1 MTLHSLTL
9 QHVSASDC
17 HHQGAQTKLKTIYNK
32 PNYNKSAVMEFSH
45 TVNSAVFIDLQIN
58 DTGQV
63 LVHSSTQ
70 LYTVLHSC
78 PFWNRTTLDSWI

>member
-45 TVNSAVFIDLQIN
+45 TVNSAVLIDLQIN

-70 LYTVLHSC
+70 LPILEQDYI
-78 PFWNRTTLDSWI
+78 RYLDIVYRYC